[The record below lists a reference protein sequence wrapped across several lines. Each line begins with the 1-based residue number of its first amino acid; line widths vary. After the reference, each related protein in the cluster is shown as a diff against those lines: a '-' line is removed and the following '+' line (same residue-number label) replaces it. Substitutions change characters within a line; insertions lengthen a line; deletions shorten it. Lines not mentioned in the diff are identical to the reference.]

1 MIKHSAHTINDWI
14 ITFYKQ
20 YKEQFTVAID
30 LSEWL
35 IVYALQYIDFVTIH
49 PINFVILAQYQK
61 AFSAY

>member
-1 MIKHSAHTINDWI
+1 VIKHSANTINDWI

-49 PINFVILAQYQK
+49 LVNSVILAQYQK